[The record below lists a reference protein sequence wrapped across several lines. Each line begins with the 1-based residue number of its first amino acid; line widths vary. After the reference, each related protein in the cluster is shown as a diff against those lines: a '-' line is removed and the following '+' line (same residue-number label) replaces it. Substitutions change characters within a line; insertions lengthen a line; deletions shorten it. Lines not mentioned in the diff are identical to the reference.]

1 MQVTCVFL
9 LPLTGRSVSFV
20 VAEGLLARGVVRFFS
35 WATANALLC
44 KLSIMEQDEDA
55 DLWRHAFTKDF
66 TEEMREAAK
75 CSWHS
80 ADAAD
85 TAEDDDP
92 DVNQAE
98 QCKVSVTTKH
108 YVRTQRARCSDNHT
122 ITLPNRRHFK

>member
-1 MQVTCVFL
+1 M
-9 LPLTGRSVSFV
+9 
-20 VAEGLLARGVVRFFS
+20 FS

-85 TAEDDDP
+85 TAEDGDP

-98 QCKVSVTTKH
+98 LCKVSVTTKH

>member
-1 MQVTCVFL
+1 M
-9 LPLTGRSVSFV
+9 
-20 VAEGLLARGVVRFFS
+20 FS

-44 KLSIMEQDEDA
+44 KLSIMDA

-66 TEEMREAAK
+66 TEEMKEAAK

-85 TAEDDDP
+85 TAEDSDP

-98 QCKVSVTTKH
+98 LCKVAVTTKH
-108 YVRTQRARCSDNHT
+108 YVRTQCARCSDT

>member
-1 MQVTCVFL
+1 M
-9 LPLTGRSVSFV
+9 
-20 VAEGLLARGVVRFFS
+20 FS

-44 KLSIMEQDEDA
+44 KLSIMDA

-66 TEEMREAAK
+66 TEEMKEAAK

-85 TAEDDDP
+85 TAEDGDP

-98 QCKVSVTTKH
+98 LCKVAVTTKH
-108 YVRTQRARCSDNHT
+108 YVRTQRARCSD
-122 ITLPNRRHFK
+122 TLSNNEFRIVLCFYGSCGRR